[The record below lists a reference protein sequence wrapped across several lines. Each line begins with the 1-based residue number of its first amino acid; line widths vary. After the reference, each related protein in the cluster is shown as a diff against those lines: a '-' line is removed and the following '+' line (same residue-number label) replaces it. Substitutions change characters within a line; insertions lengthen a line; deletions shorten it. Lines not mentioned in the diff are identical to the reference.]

1 MSELF
6 PFSFHIITIT
16 RRYYYVDAC
25 LILPILANVKVARW
39 KKKEM
44 AMFSRRMRGHPIG
57 LVLDVDGRFCT
68 AEIRNGGHGF
78 VSAA

>member
-6 PFSFHIITIT
+6 PFYFHIVTIT

-25 LILPILANVKVARW
+25 LVLPILATVKVARW
-39 KKKEM
+39 NKEM
-44 AMFSRRMRGHPIG
+44 AMFSRRMRGHLIG

-68 AEIRNGGHGF
+68 AEIRNGDHGF